1 MVPDQGPAQDGGD
14 RQAAI
19 VRRIRE
25 DAYAAFLGAQVERI
39 EPGYSRVSLTVSRAM
54 LNFHGAAHGG
64 LLFSLAD
71 IAFAAASNARGQTAV
86 ALQVSTSFM
95 RAAQAGDRLVAEC
108 QEQDLN
114 GPIGLYRI
122 TVRRHPDGELIL
134 QSQATVY
141 RKREWF
147 VPPAEPG

>member
-1 MVPDQGPAQDGGD
+1 MDRHRPGLEGPGD

-19 VRRIRE
+19 ARHIRQ
-25 DAYAAFLGAQVERI
+25 DAYAAFLGAQVDAI
-39 EPGYSRVSLTVSRAM
+39 QPGYSRVTLTVAPEM

-71 IAFAAASNARGQTAV
+71 IAFAAASNARGQMAV
-86 ALQVSTSFM
+86 ALQVSTSFL
-95 RAAQAGDRLVAEC
+95 RPAQAGDRLVAEC

-114 GPIGLYRI
+114 GPIGLYQI
-122 TVRRHPDGELIL
+122 TVRRASGELIL

-147 VPPAEPG
+147 VPPQA

>member
-1 MVPDQGPAQDGGD
+1 MDRRQASPGSQED

-19 VRRIRE
+19 ARHIRQ
-25 DAYAAFLGAQVERI
+25 DSYAAFLGATVQAI
-39 EPGYSRVSLTVSRAM
+39 EPGYSRVTLTVTPEM

-86 ALQVSTSFM
+86 ALQVSTSFL
-95 RAAQAGDRLVAEC
+95 RPAQAGDQLVAEC

-122 TVRRHPDGELIL
+122 TVRRASGERIL

-147 VPPAEPG
+147 VPLEA